1 VARYAVRRLEDV
13 PRIDTGDAAEP
24 GDPDWY
30 PLQHFFRM
38 TAFGVN
44 VYVASEDGGELLGD
58 HDEAEARQEELY
70 LVVAGE
76 AVFSLDDERVD
87 APAITVVAVPDPTVV
102 RGAKAK
108 SKGTIVVA
116 IGDEARE
123 EFRSSWQP
131 KWFQGAP
138 QV

>member
-1 VARYAVRRLEDV
+1 
-13 PRIDTGDAAEP
+13 
-24 GDPDWY
+24 
-30 PLQHFFRM
+30 M
-38 TAFGVN
+38 
-44 VYVASEDGGELLGD
+44 
-58 HDEAEARQEELY
+58 
-70 LVVAGE
+70 AGE
-76 AVFSLDDERVD
+76 AVFTLDEERVE
-87 APAITVVAVPDPTVV
+87 APAITVVAVPDPTVI

-138 QV
+138 QVSSARQPS